1 MGWLNNLINKAK
13 KKTEETVQGAV
24 QQGQQ
29 VVQNAV
35 AQGQQAVQNV
45 SSGYGDWLNGV
56 EQQVTPIVQSAV
68 QQGQQTVQGVID
80 QGNQAIEQGVQY
92 AKDAAGNLVEQATP
106 VVQNAAQGAIQ
117 QGQQAVQ
124 GAVQQG
130 QQIVQNT
137 VQNASQAVTD
147 KVNDI
152 NNQIQGNTT
161 PQPPATAVPTT
172 PNNQVPTA
180 TPVTTPT
187 QTTPTVQQQTPTN
200 TTTQENSTFSVDEPI
215 LSYEDYLKK
224 ESEGLGY
231 IKDKVTQQT
240 DQQNSE
246 TLKHIDET
254 LASGNKYA
262 EDVKS
267 TTDAALEAQKKADV
281 AYAESQRDL
290 MKDTSQAERDAVY
303 KYAEETLAG
312 ALGYN
317 NEAYGKLVEAITG
330 QMEAGKLA
338 ASEAKNLLMI
348 MAEEAKNTTYGAA
361 ERQRQE
367 AERQADINRQRAIAD
382 ANSAY
387 EQNKASYGAKAEA
400 LGNMGLTAGGYG
412 DWLNASAYAQNRSEV
427 QGARAQSDAAK
438 REAKYTED
446 MTKLQAD
453 QEYSNKKYQ
462 AESDYQSKLYDI
474 DTSYRTNMSEAEQ
487 SKLAADKAA
496 QDAEREAKRQADSKH
511 SENVYNA
518 DSSYADWINKA
529 ETAERE
535 GKLQSDIEYKGFL
548 YETEQ
553 EAKDQKLQVNQDAAN
568 KKLQAEISY
577 VEGILGNSKA
587 LAEYKESLKAGDAAA
602 EEKKLAVYE
611 QLLKGV
617 NDGTY
622 TAEDA
627 AALADAFELGE
638 KWKNAI
644 ATSAG
649 NKAEA
654 DANAKA
660 EDEQMQN
667 RQDYTSVLV
676 GVANGELDEA
686 TATALAK
693 EYGFSKEQTDA
704 IIKAAQGRA
713 SGATGDMFIDALI
726 NASNGKLDEATATAI
741 AKQYGFDEEQ
751 TKAVV
756 KAVQGAADKVQKEQR
771 TQNFNTLLDRAKTG
785 TLTKD
790 EVMQMASE
798 LGFDANN
805 PDDKKL
811 LDLIGS
817 AADRYATATEEE
829 KKYQK
834 NMNVLTLLDGAKTG
848 AYSVD
853 EIDDIASMLGLDL
866 SKDAGLINMIKTA
879 AGDYADGVTK
889 SEEQQKT
896 ASFINLLGSANA
908 GELTN
913 DELSQIASELGL
925 SKEQKTLLTTAA
937 GRYQTGSEEEK
948 SAQKTMNFISLLDGA
963 NTGAYNSEQI
973 AQMAEMLGIDPKNE
987 ADKKLIGMLKTA
999 ADDFAAGEAGKTA
1012 KEDMQYQNGI
1022 YAELLAAANN
1032 GDYTEAQI
1040 KELAKRFGIEDTDG
1054 ILAEAARLAQ
1064 EGKDKTTSENS
1075 ALNII
1080 DLKDR
1085 GYITSDTSDD
1095 EIQDYIDAGL
1105 IAEGDLEKVKEERT
1119 KMATT
1124 EVEDLIKSGNYKGA
1138 IERAEELYAEGTGN
1152 LDPDTY
1158 QKAYFEGQK
1167 NNCSQ
1172 VKTVDDIK
1180 TCEADLKNALSAGQI
1195 SQADYDSLVN
1205 YMYQSV
1211 GGKLD
1216 SSAYTANRTSEYDIV
1231 SALNAGFL
1239 GDMSQYK
1246 HKVMLTI
1253 GIDGNEYKVQVN
1265 GNGNADNNTSKIL
1278 NSISGGNPKVNTLV
1292 MFEGQLYCYDG
1303 KGQWNKIN
1311 DTNGLYNAYN
1321 KQVGYQPKVTAPKH
1335 TSSGEGGSGAA
1346 GGVGGIGG
1354 GVGKNIVHTYK

>member
-1 MGWLNNLINKAK
+1 MGWLNNIINKAK

-29 VVQNAV
+29 VVQN
-35 AQGQQAVQNV
+35 AVQNV

-68 QQGQQTVQGVID
+68 QQGQQTMQGVIN

-137 VQNASQAVTD
+137 VQNVSQGVTD

-161 PQPPATAVPTT
+161 PQPPAAAVPTT

-180 TPVTTPT
+180 TPVTTPI

-200 TTTQENSTFSVDEPI
+200 TPTQENSTFAVDEPI

-240 DQQNSE
+240 DQQSAD
-246 TLKHIDET
+246 TLKYIDEA

-267 TTDAALEAQKKADV
+267 TTDAALEAQKQADV

-290 MKDTSQAERDAVY
+290 MKDTSQTERDAVY

-317 NEAYGKLVEAITG
+317 QEAYGKLVEAITG

-348 MAEEAKNTTYGAA
+348 MAEEAKNTTYGTA

-462 AESDYQSKLYDI
+462 AESDYQNKLYDI

-518 DSSYADWINKA
+518 DSSYADWLNKA

-548 YETEQ
+548 YESEQ
-553 EAKDQKLQVNQDAAN
+553 EAKDQKLQANQDAAN

-627 AALADAFELGE
+627 AALADAFGLGKE
-638 KWKNAI
+638 WKDAI
-644 ATSAG
+644 ANSAG

-660 EDEQMQN
+660 EGEQMQN

-693 EYGFSKEQTDA
+693 EYGFSEEQTDA

-713 SGATGDMFIDALI
+713 SGETGDMFIDTLI

-741 AKQYGFDEEQ
+741 AKQYGFNEEQ
-751 TKAVV
+751 TNAVV
-756 KAVQGAADKVQKEQR
+756 KAVQGAAGKVQKEQR
-771 TQNFNTLLDRAKTG
+771 TENFNTLLDKAKTG

-817 AADRYATATEEE
+817 AADRYTTATEEE

-848 AYSVD
+848 AFGVD
-853 EIDDIASMLGLDL
+853 EIDNIASMFGLNPE
-866 SKDAGLINMIKTA
+866 KDAGLINMIKTA

-908 GELTN
+908 GELTA

-925 SKEQKTLLTTAA
+925 SDEQKALLTTAA

-948 SAQKTMNFISLLDGA
+948 AKAKTMNFISLLDGA

-973 AQMAEMLGIDPKNE
+973 AQMAEMLGIDPKNKDD
-987 ADKKLIGMLKTA
+987 ANLIDMLKTA

-1012 KEDMQYQNGI
+1012 KEDMQYQNAI
-1022 YAELLAAANN
+1022 YSELLAAANN

-1040 KELAKRFGIEDTDG
+1040 KDLANRFGIEDPDN
-1054 ILAEAARLAQ
+1054 ILGDAAKLVQ
-1064 EGKDKTTSENS
+1064 EGKDKTTSQNS
-1075 ALNII
+1075 TLNIMY
-1080 DLKDR
+1080 LKDR
-1085 GYITSDTSDD
+1085 GYINAETTDD
-1095 EIQDYIDAGL
+1095 EIDDFIDAGL
-1105 IAEGDLEKVKEERT
+1105 ISKDDVEKVKEERNSIA
-1119 KMATT
+1119 KT
-1124 EVEDLIKSGNYKGA
+1124 EVEDLIKNGNYDGA
-1138 IERAEELYAEGTGN
+1138 IKRAEELYAEGTGN

-1158 QKAYFEGQK
+1158 QNANFEWQK

-1180 TCEADLKNALSAGQI
+1180 TCEAELKNALSAGQI
-1195 SQADYDSLVN
+1195 SQADYDNLVS
-1205 YMYQSV
+1205 YMYQNV

-1216 SSAYTANRTSEYDIV
+1216 ASSYSTNTELKTNIFTGVTTTTLTV
-1231 SALNAGFL
+1231 S
-1239 GDMSQYK
+1239 
-1246 HKVMLTI
+1246 
-1253 GIDGNEYKVQVN
+1253 IDGTDYKIKHAMGQHPDKKTTNVL
-1265 GNGNADNNTSKIL
+1265 D
-1278 NSISGGNPKVNTLV
+1278 SISGGTPKEKDLI
-1292 MFEGQLYCYDG
+1292 MFDGNLYYYDNKG
-1303 KGQWNKIN
+1303 KWNKI
-1311 DTNGLYNAYN
+1311 DDKNGLYEAYN
-1321 KQVGYQPKVTAPKH
+1321 KQLGYQPANKGPKH
-1335 TSSGEGGSGAA
+1335 QSDDEPETPNKGGTSSGEETGANKGGTSSK
-1346 GGVGGIGG
+1346 GGPGGGGIYYQTM
-1354 GVGKNIVHTYK
+1354 KQ

>member
-1 MGWLNNLINKAK
+1 MGWLNNIINKAK

-29 VVQNAV
+29 AINSAIQQSTPVVQNAV
-35 AQGQQAVQNV
+35 
-45 SSGYGDWLNGV
+45 
-56 EQQVTPIVQSAV
+56 
-68 QQGQQTVQGVID
+68 QQGQ
-80 QGNQAIEQGVQY
+80 
-92 AKDAAGNLVEQATP
+92 QATP
-106 VVQNAAQGAIQ
+106 VVQNAVQ
-117 QGQQAVQ
+117 QSQQAVNS
-124 GAVQQG
+124 AIQQG

-137 VQNASQAVTD
+137 VQNVSQGVTD

-152 NNQIQGNTT
+152 NNQIQGNVPGAQVQQ
-161 PQPPATAVPTT
+161 PQTS
-172 PNNQVPTA
+172 
-180 TPVTTPT
+180 
-187 QTTPTVQQQTPTN
+187 PTVPEHAQTN
-200 TTTQENSTFSVDEPI
+200 TTTNTPTQGDSSFTVDEPI
-215 LSYEDYLKK
+215 LTYEDYLNK

-231 IKDKVTQQT
+231 IKDQTTQHI
-240 DQQNSE
+240 DQQNTE
-246 TLKHIDET
+246 TLKHIDEKLT
-254 LASGNKYA
+254 SSTEYA
-262 EDVKS
+262 TDVKE
-267 TTDAALEAQKKADV
+267 TTDKSLQEQKD
-281 AYAESQRDL
+281 D
-290 MKDTSQAERDAVY
+290 VY

-317 NEAYGKLVEAITG
+317 QEAYGKLVEAITG

-338 ASEAKNLLMI
+338 ASKAKNLLMI

-361 ERQRQE
+361 ERQRTE

-387 EQNKASYGAKAEA
+387 EQNKAEYGAKAEA
-400 LGNMGLTAGGYG
+400 LGNMGLSGGGYG

-438 REAKYTED
+438 REARYTED

-453 QEYSNKKYQ
+453 QEYNNKKYQ
-462 AESDYQSKLYDI
+462 AESDYLNKMHEI

-496 QDAEREAKRQADSKH
+496 YDTERDTKQKADS
-511 SENVYNA
+511 N
-518 DSSYADWINKA
+518 YAAGN
-529 ETAERE
+529 
-535 GKLQSDIEYKGFL
+535 LQSDIEYKGFL
-548 YETEQ
+548 YESEQ
-553 EAKDQKLQVNQDAAN
+553 EAKDQKLQANQDAAN

-627 AALADAFELGE
+627 AALADAFGLGKE
-638 KWKNAI
+638 WKDAI
-644 ATSAG
+644 ANSAG

-660 EDEQMQN
+660 ESEQMQN

-713 SGATGDMFIDALI
+713 SGETGDMFIDTLI

-741 AKQYGFDEEQ
+741 AKQYGFNEEQ
-751 TKAVV
+751 KNAVV
-756 KAVQGAADKVQKEQR
+756 KAVQGAADKVQKEQK

-817 AADRYATATEEE
+817 AADRYANATEEE

-848 AYSVD
+848 AYGVD
-853 EIDDIASMLGLDL
+853 EIDNIASMLGLDPK
-866 SKDAGLINMIKTA
+866 KDESLLNMIKTA

-889 SEEQQKT
+889 SEEQQKMNT
-896 ASFINLLGSANA
+896 FINLLGSANA
-908 GELTN
+908 GELTA

-925 SKEQKTLLTTAA
+925 SDEQKTLLTTAA

-973 AQMAEMLGIDPKNE
+973 AQMAEMLGLDPKNE
-987 ADKKLIGMLKTA
+987 ADAKLIGMLKTA

-1012 KEDMQYQNGI
+1012 KEDMQYQNGV
-1022 YAELLAAANN
+1022 YAELLAAANSGDLTEEQIRDIAGRFGFKGDDLYNLTKAAKDVATKKAVEELEMEKGLSAENKSNILKEMAN
-1032 GDYTEAQI
+1032 GD
-1040 KELAKRFGIEDTDG
+1040 LGTD
-1054 ILAEAARLAQ
+1054 ITDADI
-1064 EGKDKTTSENS
+1064 DKW
-1075 ALNII
+1075 
-1080 DLKDR
+1080 
-1085 GYITSDTSDD
+1085 
-1095 EIQDYIDAGL
+1095 
-1105 IAEGDLEKVKEERT
+1105 VKEEILTPEDAEDLKVKRNEMIIEELEYYAQNGYT
-1119 KMATT
+1119 TEAVDKVEELVEKGIISKDDDVYQKTYFDVGLHDAQNIVNTGSATAADITKYEKTLKKQLEEGKLSEADYNSLVDYFYKSAGKVVNKNSYTFKRSNSAESSGPFEYLDVTINGKEYKGVWVFSEKKADETLSNVLDKMANNG
-1124 EVEDLIKSGNYKGA
+1124 EMLVMFNG
-1138 IERAEELYAEGTGN
+1138 ELYAK
-1152 LDPDTY
+1152 TY
-1158 QKAYFEGQK
+1158 IYGWCPV
-1167 NNCSQ
+1167 NN
-1172 VKTVDDIK
+1172 
-1180 TCEADLKNALSAGQI
+1180 EDLKK
-1195 SQADYDSLVN
+1195 DYSTVAE
-1205 YMYQSV
+1205 STP
-1211 GGKLD
+1211 K
-1216 SSAYTANRTSEYDIV
+1216 TTKP
-1231 SALNAGFL
+1231 
-1239 GDMSQYK
+1239 K
-1246 HKVMLTI
+1246 HKVVKSTPTKNETDDD
-1253 GIDGNEYKVQVN
+1253 GIR
-1265 GNGNADNNTSKIL
+1265 
-1278 NSISGGNPKVNTLV
+1278 
-1292 MFEGQLYCYDG
+1292 
-1303 KGQWNKIN
+1303 
-1311 DTNGLYNAYN
+1311 
-1321 KQVGYQPKVTAPKH
+1321 
-1335 TSSGEGGSGAA
+1335 GGSKA
-1346 GGVGGIGG
+1346 GGIAGGD
-1354 GVGKNIVHTYK
+1354 VVNALK

>member
-13 KKTEETVQGAV
+13 KKTEETVQGAI
-24 QQGQQ
+24 QQGKQ
-29 VVQNAV
+29 VVQN
-35 AQGQQAVQNV
+35 AVQNV

-56 EQQVTPIVQSAV
+56 EQQVTPIVQNAV
-68 QQGQQTVQGVID
+68 QQGQQTMQGVIN
-80 QGNQAIEQGVQY
+80 QGNHAIEQGVQY

-106 VVQNAAQGAIQ
+106 VVQN
-117 QGQQAVQ
+117 AVQ

-161 PQPPATAVPTT
+161 P
-172 PNNQVPTA
+172 
-180 TPVTTPT
+180 
-187 QTTPTVQQQTPTN
+187 TVQQQTPTN
-200 TTTQENSTFSVDEPI
+200 TTTQENSTFAVDEPI

-231 IKDKVTQQT
+231 IKDETTQLLDKQ
-240 DQQNSE
+240 SGE
-246 TLKHIDET
+246 TLKHIDEKLT
-254 LASGNKYA
+254 SATEYA
-262 EDVKS
+262 TDVKE
-267 TTDAALEAQKKADV
+267 TTDKSLQEQKD
-281 AYAESQRDL
+281 D
-290 MKDTSQAERDAVY
+290 VY

-317 NEAYGKLVEAITG
+317 NEAYGKLVEAITS

-361 ERQRQE
+361 ERQRTE

-387 EQNKASYGAKAEA
+387 EQNKAEYGAKAEA

-412 DWLNASAYAQNRSEV
+412 DWLNASAYAQQRGEV

-453 QEYSNKKYQ
+453 QEYNNKKYQ
-462 AESDYQSKLYDI
+462 AESEYQSKLYDI

-496 QDAEREAKRQADSKH
+496 YDTERDTKQKADG
-511 SENVYNA
+511 
-518 DSSYADWINKA
+518 DYAA
-529 ETAERE
+529 

-548 YETEQ
+548 YESGQ
-553 EAKDQKLQVNQDAAN
+553 EAKDQKLQANQDAAN

-627 AALADAFELGE
+627 AALADAFGLGKE
-638 KWKNAI
+638 WKDAI
-644 ATSAG
+644 ANSAG

-660 EDEQMQN
+660 EGEQMQN

-693 EYGFSKEQTDA
+693 EYGFSEEQTDA

-713 SGATGDMFIDALI
+713 SGETGDMFIDTLI

-741 AKQYGFDEEQ
+741 AKQYGFNEEQ
-751 TKAVV
+751 TNAVV
-756 KAVQGAADKVQKEQR
+756 KAVQGAAGKVQKEQR
-771 TQNFNTLLDRAKTG
+771 TENFNTLLDKAKTG

-817 AADRYATATEEE
+817 AADRYTTATEEE

-848 AYSVD
+848 AFGVD
-853 EIDDIASMLGLDL
+853 EIDNIASMFGLDPE
-866 SKDAGLINMIKTA
+866 KDAGLINMIKTA

-889 SEEQQKT
+889 SEDQQKT

-908 GELTN
+908 GELTA

-925 SKEQKTLLTTAA
+925 SDEQKTLLTTAA

-963 NTGAYNSEQI
+963 NTGAYTSSQVEQI
-973 AQMAEMLGIDPKNE
+973 AKMLGLDPKT
-987 ADKKLIGMLKTA
+987 DKELIDMLKTA
-999 ADDFAAGEAGKTA
+999 ATDFANGEAGKTA
-1012 KEDMQYQNGI
+1012 KEDMQYQNAI
-1022 YAELLAAANN
+1022 YSELLAAANN
-1032 GDYTEAQI
+1032 GDYTEKQI
-1040 KELAKRFGIEDTDG
+1040 KDLANRFGIEDPDN
-1054 ILAEAARLAQ
+1054 ILGDAAKLAQ
-1064 EGKDKTTSENS
+1064 EGKDKTTSQNS
-1075 ALNII
+1075 TLNIM

-1085 GYITSDTSDD
+1085 GYINAETTDD
-1095 EIQDYIDAGL
+1095 EIDDFIDAGL
-1105 IAEGDLEKVKEERT
+1105 ISKDDVEKVKEERNSIA
-1119 KMATT
+1119 KT
-1124 EVEDLIKSGNYKGA
+1124 EVEDLIKNGNYDGA
-1138 IERAEELYAEGTGN
+1138 IKRADELYADGTGHIGV
-1152 LDPDTY
+1152 DTY
-1158 QKAYFEGQK
+1158 QNAYFEASKASVPVKDDPK
-1167 NNCSQ
+1167 NDLSYIDEIKQ
-1172 VKTVDDIK
+1172 YEADIK
-1180 TCEADLKNALSAGQI
+1180 NLLDAGKI
-1195 SQADYDSLVN
+1195 SQADYDSLTE
-1205 YMYQSV
+1205 YMYQNV

-1216 SSAYTANRTSEYDIV
+1216 TNSYNVRTETGIFGNSKLIITLDGTEYNLGNPLGANVDNKTSD
-1231 SALNAGFL
+1231 
-1239 GDMSQYK
+1239 
-1246 HKVMLTI
+1246 
-1253 GIDGNEYKVQVN
+1253 
-1265 GNGNADNNTSKIL
+1265 IL
-1278 NSISGGNPKVNTLV
+1278 NKICGKKPKGKDLV
-1292 MFEGQLYCYDG
+1292 MFDDTLYYYTG
-1303 KGQWNKIN
+1303 SKWIWLN
-1311 DTNGLYNAYN
+1311 DKQGLYEEYN
-1321 KQVGYQPKVTAPKH
+1321 KQVGYQPVNKGPKH
-1335 TSSGEGGSGAA
+1335 QSDDEPETPNKGGTSSGEETGANKGGTSSK
-1346 GGVGGIGG
+1346 GGPGGGGIYYQTM
-1354 GVGKNIVHTYK
+1354 KQ